1 MLTVETKVS
10 ASKIDGLGVFA
21 TSPVPAGAVVW
32 RFNPLIDVVIRP
44 AQLFGL
50 PDHVVDYLNK
60 YSYRDDDALMH
71 IGLDNDKFINHSFTP
86 NVGSGLDG
94 TRIALTD
101 INEGDELTEDYTV
114 CSPNGYFALTGF
126 FVGGV
131 PAR

>member
-1 MLTVETKVS
+1 MLTVATFVS

-50 PDHVVDYLNK
+50 PDHVINYLNK
-60 YSYRDDDALMH
+60 YSYLDTDGNIH
-71 IGLDNDKFINHSFTP
+71 IGLDNDKFINHSYCP
-86 NVGSGLDG
+86 NVGPGLDG
-94 TRIALTD
+94 TRIALID
-101 INEGDELTEDYTV
+101 IDERAEITEDYTV
-114 CSPNGYFALTGF
+114 TCPNDNFALSGEF
-126 FVGGV
+126 PGGL